1 MGTVVS
7 SRLKE
12 LQARLAAITVPN
24 AQHAAYFKTDPGS
37 YAEHDQFLGIK
48 NPVLH
53 ELAKEFRDLS
63 LAELEQLIQSPFNE
77 ERLLALFIA
86 TAHYKKAKAAGRE
99 EIYQWYIRNL
109 SQVNNWNLV
118 DASAHLI
125 MGPHIAVHGTAVLFA
140 LVKSESLWDRRIAM
154 VATWHCIRLKDTKLT
169 FTIAGLLINDRHD
182 LIHKAVGWMLREAGK
197 WNEAGL
203 LAFLDAHAAV
213 MPRTML
219 RYALEK
225 FEPNVRARYMAA
237 KASRTGKCR

>member
-1 MGTVVS
+1 MS
-7 SRLKE
+7 NRLKE
-12 LQARLAAITVPN
+12 LQARLAAAATVPN
-24 AQHAAYFKTDPGS
+24 IQRAVYFKTGPGS

-53 ELAKEFRDLS
+53 ELAKEFCNLS

-77 ERLLALFIA
+77 GRLLALFIA
-86 TAHYKKAKAAGRE
+86 TAQYKKAKAAGRE

-125 MGPHIAVHGTAVLFA
+125 MGPHVAVHGTAVLFA

-154 VATWHCIRLKDTKLT
+154 VATWHFIRLKDTQLT
-169 FTIAGLLINDRHD
+169 FTIAELLIDDHHD

-203 LAFLDAHAAV
+203 LAFLDTHAAV

-225 FEPNVRARYMAA
+225 LAPDVRARYMAA
-237 KASRTGKCR
+237 KASKKA